1 MPMYPS
7 HSCSLFCLF
16 LYESKRAVIASTHSR
31 MFWWSCLEALAL
43 GLVSLWQISFLRRT
57 LEVRRVL

>member
-1 MPMYPS
+1 MLLLRS
-7 HSCSLFCLF
+7 FFAALCVNQ
-16 LYESKRAVIASTHSR
+16 KRTVIASTHSR

-43 GLVSLWQISFLRRT
+43 GLVSFWQISFLRRT